1 MVIAAPTHRM
11 AKEKLQKIVSETV
24 YRGMDFCTNA
34 FGPYENESECK
45 DIVSYLKIKWMIDV
59 GGAPAD
65 HNTIALVK
73 NMVNEYNI
81 ITGE

>member
-1 MVIAAPTHRM
+1 MNANGGTIIL
-11 AKEKLQKIVSETV
+11 EISETLG
-24 YRGMDFCTNA
+24 RGMDFNTNA

-45 DIVSYLKIKWMIDV
+45 DIVSHLKIKWMIDV
-59 GGAPAD
+59 GTSAD
-65 HNTIALVK
+65 QNTIALVK